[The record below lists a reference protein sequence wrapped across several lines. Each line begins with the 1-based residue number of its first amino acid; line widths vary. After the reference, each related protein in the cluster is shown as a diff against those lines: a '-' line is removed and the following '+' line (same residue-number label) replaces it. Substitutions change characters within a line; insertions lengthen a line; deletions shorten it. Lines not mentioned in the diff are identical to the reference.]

1 MSLIHKTT
9 VIAGVAALLAGCS
22 ETGRVADPQASLSGP
37 QNATPSNTGATASG
51 APQPIP
57 VALTAACPLLS
68 AAELKRLLGGSGSQT
83 TVTATEGT
91 PDPSAASMSYT
102 CTYGS
107 NGRNPF
113 ALSVSEVTAGGST
126 PASEIAAISDLAKSK
141 QQTPESVAGVGEA
154 AVFYSLPD
162 NTSVLASAK
171 QSQGKL
177 RWVVFAGPAILAK
190 QKFVDVEQL
199 VLGRI

>member
-1 MSLIHKTT
+1 
-9 VIAGVAALLAGCS
+9 
-22 ETGRVADPQASLSGP
+22 
-37 QNATPSNTGATASG
+37 
-51 APQPIP
+51 
-57 VALTAACPLLS
+57 LTAACPLLS
-68 AAELKRLLGGSGSQT
+68 SAELKRLLGGSASQT
-83 TVTATEGT
+83 TVTATEDT
-91 PDPSAASMSYT
+91 PDPSGGSISYG
-102 CTYGS
+102 CEYGS
-107 NGRNPF
+107 NGRIPF
-113 ALSVSEVTAGGST
+113 SLGVSEATVGGST

-141 QQTPESVAGVGEA
+141 QATPESVASVGEA

-177 RWVVFAGPAILAK
+177 RWVVFAAPAIVPK